1 MELLRWLEEAPAG
14 TSVASRSPG
23 AGRRA
28 RAPDGCAGEDPVEIV
43 RGFQDCRVAEVA
55 PRSVRGTPNDEQGI
69 ADARASSGGGHDA
82 AVAEANAEPA
92 EGSAVTST
100 DADAASPVVRAE
112 LLHPI
117 DAVVAVVAVG
127 GRLARTH
134 AAAEADAADDA
145 EAARVAAADARAA
158 AAQEEDSRP
167 RRNASARIRRDTPPA
182 PAERGG
188 GRGREVEEEEEEE
201 APPAAPEPAAP
212 KSPPARRRVPI
223 REMKAALAAAG
234 LDASHCVERED
245 LEALYG
251 TVGKRPRIEITEER
265 EEDDV
270 EDPPSASSFDLF
282 DSLPTEVNELILREL
297 SLDRSRLRPG

>member
-92 EGSAVTST
+92 ERSAVTST
-100 DADAASPVVRAE
+100 DPDAASPVFRAE

-127 GRLARTH
+127 GRLARTRTH
-134 AAAEADAADDA
+134 AATEADAADGA
-145 EAARVAAADARAA
+145 EAARVAAADARAT

-167 RRNASARIRRDTPPA
+167 RRNASARIRRDAPPA

-188 GRGREVEEEEEEE
+188 GRGGGGGRGRGGAAGRARARGAQVAAGEEEG
-201 APPAAPEPAAP
+201 A
-212 KSPPARRRVPI
+212 
-223 REMKAALAAAG
+223 
-234 LDASHCVERED
+234 D
-245 LEALYG
+245 
-251 TVGKRPRIEITEER
+251 T
-265 EEDDV
+265 
-270 EDPPSASSFDLF
+270 
-282 DSLPTEVNELILREL
+282 
-297 SLDRSRLRPG
+297 

>member
-92 EGSAVTST
+92 EGPAVTST
-100 DADAASPVVRAE
+100 DPDAASPVFRAE

-117 DAVVAVVAVG
+117 DAVVVAVG

-134 AAAEADAADDA
+134 AAAEADAADGA
-145 EAARVAAADARAA
+145 EAARVAAADARAT

-167 RRNASARIRRDTPPA
+167 RRNASARIRRDTSPA

-188 GRGREVEEEEEEE
+188 GRGRGGGRRRGGGAAGRARARGAQVAAGEEEG
-201 APPAAPEPAAP
+201 A
-212 KSPPARRRVPI
+212 
-223 REMKAALAAAG
+223 
-234 LDASHCVERED
+234 D
-245 LEALYG
+245 
-251 TVGKRPRIEITEER
+251 T
-265 EEDDV
+265 
-270 EDPPSASSFDLF
+270 
-282 DSLPTEVNELILREL
+282 
-297 SLDRSRLRPG
+297 